1 VCLVTGVGPGTGAAI
16 ARRFARGGYR
26 VAMLA
31 RSGERLRELEAG
43 IAGAKGYAVDVA
55 DLAALARTCAA
66 VRNELGAP
74 SVAIHNAV
82 AGGFESFESVTAEAL
97 ESRFRLNVTAFLTLA
112 QAVAPAMVAAG
123 RGAILA
129 TGNTAALRGKPM
141 SAGFAPTKAAQR
153 ILAESLARTL
163 GPQGVHVAYL
173 VIDAVIDVP
182 WTRAAFREKPDD
194 FFAQP
199 DAIADAAFWV
209 AEQPRSAWTFS
220 LDLRPHAETW

>member
-1 VCLVTGVGPGTGAAI
+1 
-16 ARRFARGGYR
+16 
-26 VAMLA
+26 MLA
-31 RSGERLRELEAG
+31 RDADRLRELETG
-43 IAGAKGYAVDVA
+43 IPGAKGYPVDVA
-55 DLAALARTCAA
+55 DLAALRAACEA
-66 VRNELGAP
+66 VRSELGAP

-82 AGGFESFESVTAEAL
+82 AGGFESFENVTAEAL

-112 QAVAPAMVAAG
+112 QALAPAMVAAG

-141 SAGFAPTKAAQR
+141 AAGFAPTKAAQR
-153 ILAESLARTL
+153 ILAESLARAL

-182 WTRAAFREKPDD
+182 WARAIYRDKPDD

-199 DAIADAAFWV
+199 DAIADTAFHV
-209 AEQPRSAWTFS
+209 AEQPRSAWTFA

>member
-1 VCLVTGVGPGTGAAI
+1 VTGVGPGTGAAL

-31 RSGERLRELEAG
+31 RSADRLRELEAE
-43 IAGAKGYAVDVA
+43 IPGAKGFAVDVA
-55 DLAALARTCAA
+55 DLAALRGACEA
-66 VRNELGAP
+66 VRGALGAP
-74 SVAIHNAV
+74 TVAIHNAV
-82 AGGFESFESVTAEAL
+82 AGGFESFENVTAEAL

-112 QAVAPAMVAAG
+112 QALAPAMIAAG

-141 SAGFAPTKAAQR
+141 AAGFAPTKAAQR
-153 ILAESLARTL
+153 ILAESLARAL

-182 WTRAAFREKPDD
+182 WARAVYRDEPDD

-199 DAIADAAFWV
+199 AAIADAAFHV

-220 LDLRPHAETW
+220 LDLRPHAEVW

>member
-1 VCLVTGVGPGTGAAI
+1 VCLVTGVGPGTGAALV
-16 ARRFARGGYR
+16 RRFARGGYR

-31 RSGERLRELEAG
+31 RSAERLRELEAG

-66 VRNELGAP
+66 VQGELGAP

-82 AGGFESFESVTAEAL
+82 AGGFESFVSVTAEAL
-97 ESRFRLNVTAFLTLA
+97 EGRFRRNVTAVLTLA
-112 QAVAPAMVAAG
+112 QAVAPAMIAAG

-182 WTRAAFREKPDD
+182 WARAAFREKPDD
-194 FFAQP
+194 FFARP